1 MVIYLITNRTISVGL
16 VQIIGSMMKLT
27 NYERKLRKNLR
38 KLKKRPVPK
47 PISESKEHLNLTTRV
62 NQYDAAKQ
70 YALIGWE
77 Y

>member
-1 MVIYLITNRTISVGL
+1 
-16 VQIIGSMMKLT
+16 MMKLT

-38 KLKKRPVPK
+38 KLKKQPVPK
-47 PISESKEHLNLTTRV
+47 PTSFQSEEYSYRKTRV
-62 NQYDAAKQ
+62 NQYEAAKQ

>member
-1 MVIYLITNRTISVGL
+1 
-16 VQIIGSMMKLT
+16 MKLT

-38 KLKKRPVPK
+38 KLKKHPVPK
-47 PISESKEHLNLTTRV
+47 PTSFQSEEYSYRKTRV
-62 NQYDAAKQ
+62 NQYEAAKQ

>member
-1 MVIYLITNRTISVGL
+1 
-16 VQIIGSMMKLT
+16 MKLT

-38 KLKKRPVPK
+38 KLKKQPVPK
-47 PISESKEHLNLTTRV
+47 PTSFQSEEHSHRKTRV
-62 NQYDAAKQ
+62 NQYEAAKQ

>member
-1 MVIYLITNRTISVGL
+1 
-16 VQIIGSMMKLT
+16 MKLT

-38 KLKKRPVPK
+38 KLKKHPVPK
-47 PISESKEHLNLTTRV
+47 PTSFQSEECVGRKTRV
-62 NQYDAAKQ
+62 NQYEAAKQ

>member
-1 MVIYLITNRTISVGL
+1 MTTKITLLGL

-62 NQYDAAKQ
+62 NQYKAAKQ

>member
-1 MVIYLITNRTISVGL
+1 MKIETIVIGI
-16 VQIIGSMMKLT
+16 VQKKEINNMKLT

-62 NQYDAAKQ
+62 NQYEAAKQ

>member
-1 MVIYLITNRTISVGL
+1 
-16 VQIIGSMMKLT
+16 MKLT
-27 NYERKLRKNLR
+27 SYERKLRKNLR

>member
-1 MVIYLITNRTISVGL
+1 MKTEIIVIGI
-16 VQIIGSMMKLT
+16 VQKKEINNMKLT

-47 PISESKEHLNLTTRV
+47 PISESKEHLNLAIRV
-62 NQYDAAKQ
+62 NQYEAAKQ

>member
-1 MVIYLITNRTISVGL
+1 MITNRTISDGL

-38 KLKKRPVPK
+38 KLKKHPVPK
-47 PISESKEHLNLTTRV
+47 PTSFQSEEYSYRKTRV
-62 NQYDAAKQ
+62 NQYEAAKQ